1 MRLTLKIENQD
12 QLTNGQPLIRQLDR
26 AGMEIGR
33 AGDVDWQLPDPQK
46 LISSIHAEI
55 VFERGV
61 FLLRDKSRNGTFVNG
76 ARIDSA
82 AREAQLR
89 NGDRIAIGHYE
100 ISVAL
105 GGDGNHLAHIEEESV
120 DADSLDFGWDAAD
133 ANIAPPEPIETF
145 DKRTPMGHGD
155 GGLDA
160 GFKPASVSAGAADAW
175 GWDDEPPAPAVSAP
189 TPQPAAAEPVPLAQ
203 DAGPPRRAAP
213 APQPVPVAPFDAS
226 SHEAGRGLAA
236 FLRGAAV
243 PGDTAQAKDPAAL
256 EQAGVTLRVLVSGL
270 FDLLKRQSEMKQ
282 VLGIERTTV
291 RLADNNIFKFA
302 ADANE
307 AMLRLMQPQAGDL
320 PGPSAAQRSFDD
332 IRRHEE
338 RLLTALNEAVRA
350 IVDRLS
356 PTQIKSRDSGGMM
369 GGIIPG
375 ARKAAWWDELERDHA
390 RLMDDNGV
398 KLDELI
404 EDELRDAFTRHL

>member
-1 MRLTLKIENQD
+1 MRLTLKIENHD
-12 QLTNGQPLIRQLDR
+12 QLSNGQPLIRQLDR

-55 VFERGV
+55 AYQQGV
-61 FLLRDKSRNGTFVNG
+61 FVLRDRSRNGTYVNG
-76 ARIDSA
+76 ARIEGA
-82 AREAQLR
+82 TREVQLR
-89 NGDRIAIGHYE
+89 DNDRISIGHYE
-100 ISVAL
+100 ISASL
-105 GGDGNHLAHIEEESV
+105 GGDGVHLAHIENERDDSV
-120 DADSLDFGWDAAD
+120 ATDFGWDGSD
-133 ANIAPPEPIETF
+133 AGVAPPDPVEVHET
-145 DKRTPMGHGD
+145 RTPMGYGD

-160 GFKPASVSAGAADAW
+160 GFKPASVEGERVDVW
-175 GWDDEPPAPAVSAP
+175 GWDEDPPARPSAAPASPAAP
-189 TPQPAAAEPVPLAQ
+189 QPETRRAPAPPAAQPAAHAAYDTGSH
-203 DAGPPRRAAP
+203 DAGRAL
-213 APQPVPVAPFDAS
+213 S
-226 SHEAGRGLAA
+226 A

-243 PGDTAQAKDPAAL
+243 PGDTPQAKDPAAL
-256 EQAGVTLRVLVSGL
+256 EQAGITLRVLVAGL

-291 RLADNNIFKFA
+291 RLADNNIFKFS
-302 ADANE
+302 ADADE
-307 AMLRLMQPQAGDL
+307 SMLRLMQPRTGDL

-338 RLLTALNEAVRA
+338 RLLTAMNEAVRA
-350 IVDRLS
+350 IVERLS
-356 PTQIKSRDSGGMM
+356 PTQIKTSDAGGRM

-375 ARKAAWWDELERDHA
+375 ARKAAWWDELEREHA
-390 RLMDDNGV
+390 RLMDDNGA

>member
-12 QLTNGQPLIRQLDR
+12 QLSNGQPLIRQLDR
-26 AGMEIGR
+26 AGIEIGR

-61 FLLRDKSRNGTFVNG
+61 FLLRDRSRNGTYVNG
-76 ARIDSA
+76 ARIDGS
-82 AREAQLR
+82 AREVQLR
-89 NGDRIAIGHYE
+89 NADRISIGHYE
-100 ISVAL
+100 ITATL
-105 GGDGNHLAHIEEESV
+105 GGDGNHLANITDEADDSV
-120 DADSLDFGWDAAD
+120 ATDFGWDGAD
-133 ANIAPPEPIETF
+133 AGIAPPDPIENHET
-145 DKRTPMGHGD
+145 RTPMGYGS

-160 GFKPASVSAGAADAW
+160 GFKPAGVESAGGDVW
-175 GWDDEPPAPAVSAP
+175 GWDEEPPAAAPAPAVAP
-189 TPQPAAAEPVPLAQ
+189 DPHPPAH
-203 DAGPPRRAAP
+203 AAP
-213 APQPVPVAPFDAS
+213 KRAAPQPVVATAPPYDTAT
-226 SHEAGRGLAA
+226 HDAGRALSA

-243 PGDTAQAKDPAAL
+243 PGDTPQAKDPAAL
-256 EQAGVTLRVLVSGL
+256 EQAGITLRVLVAGL

-291 RLADNNIFKFA
+291 RLADNNIFKFSA
-302 ADANE
+302 GADE
-307 AMLRLMQPQAGDL
+307 AMLRLMQPQTGDL

-338 RLLTALNEAVRA
+338 RLLTAMNEAVRS
-350 IVDRLS
+350 IVERLS
-356 PTQIKSRDSGGMM
+356 PTQIKTRDAGGRM

-375 ARKAAWWDELERDHA
+375 ARKTAWWDELEREHA
-390 RLMDDNGV
+390 RLMEDNGA

>member
-12 QLTNGQPLIRQLDR
+12 QLSNGQPLIRQLDR
-26 AGMEIGR
+26 SGIEIGR

-61 FLLRDKSRNGTFVNG
+61 FVLRDKSRNGTYVNG
-76 ARIDSA
+76 ARIEGT
-82 AREAQLR
+82 AREVHLR
-89 NGDRIAIGHYE
+89 QGDRIVIGHYE
-100 ISVAL
+100 ISATL
-105 GGDGNHLAHIEEESV
+105 DGDGSRLSHIESEADDSV
-120 DADSLDFGWDAAD
+120 ATDFGWDGDD
-133 ANIAPPEPIETF
+133 ANVAPPEPVEDLET
-145 DKRTPMGHGD
+145 RTPMGYGD

-160 GFKPASVSAGAADAW
+160 GFKASGVTTSTSEVW
-175 GWDDEPPAPAVSAP
+175 GWDEEPPAPA
-189 TPQPAAAEPVPLAQ
+189 QPATPSPRAPAAQAAAQ
-203 DAGPPRRAAP
+203 AETPAPRRAAP
-213 APQPVPVAPFDAS
+213 RADAPVVPYDTATHD
-226 SHEAGRGLAA
+226 AGRALAA

-243 PGDTAQAKDPAAL
+243 PGDTSQAKDPVAL
-256 EQAGVTLRVLVSGL
+256 EQAGITLRVLVAGL
-270 FDLLKRQSEMKQ
+270 YDLLKRQSEMKQ

-291 RLADNNIFKFA
+291 RLADNNIFKFS
-302 ADANE
+302 ADADE
-307 AMLRLMQPQAGDL
+307 AVMRLMQPQPGDL

-338 RLLTALNEAVRA
+338 RLLTAMNEAVRA
-350 IVDRLS
+350 IVERLS
-356 PTQIKSRDSGGMM
+356 PSAIKARDSGGRM

-375 ARKAAWWDELERDHA
+375 ARKAGWWDELEREHA
-390 RLMDDNGV
+390 GLMEENGV

>member
-12 QLTNGQPLIRQLDR
+12 QLTNGQPLIKQLDR
-26 AGMEIGR
+26 AGIEIGR

-61 FLLRDKSRNGTFVNG
+61 YLLRDKSRNGTYVNG
-76 ARIDSA
+76 ARIDGAS
-82 AREAQLR
+82 REVQLR
-89 NGDRIAIGHYE
+89 EGDRIAIGHYE
-100 ISVAL
+100 ISASL
-105 GGDGNHLAHIEEESV
+105 SGDGSHLAHIEGEADDSV
-120 DADSLDFGWDAAD
+120 AADFGWDSGD
-133 ANIAPPEPIETF
+133 AEIAPPEPVETLET
-145 DKRTPMGHGD
+145 RTPMGYGD

-160 GFKPASVSAGAADAW
+160 GFKPSSVGTASSDVW
-175 GWDDEPPAPAVSAP
+175 GWDEEPPAPVAPPEPAPFSAP
-189 TPQPAAAEPVPLAQ
+189 PARQAAPPQ
-203 DAGPPRRAAP
+203 PRRAAAD
-213 APQPVPVAPFDAS
+213 APVTPYDAAT
-226 SHEAGRGLAA
+226 HDAGRALAA

-243 PGDTAQAKDPAAL
+243 PGDTPQAKDPAAL
-256 EQAGVTLRVLVSGL
+256 EQAGITLRVLVAGL
-270 FDLLKRQSEMKQ
+270 FDLLRRQSEMKQ

-291 RLADNNIFKFA
+291 RLADNNIFKFS
-302 ADANE
+302 ADADE

-338 RLLTALNEAVRA
+338 RLLTAMNEAVRA
-350 IVDRLS
+350 IVERLS
-356 PTQIKSRDSGGMM
+356 PTAIKARDSGGLM

-375 ARKAAWWDELERDHA
+375 ARKAAWWDELEREHA
-390 RLMDDNGV
+390 KLMDENGV

-404 EDELRDAFTRHL
+404 EDELRDAFSRNL

>member
-1 MRLTLKIENQD
+1 MRLTLRIENQD
-12 QLTNGQPLIRQLDR
+12 MLTNGQPLVRQLDR

-33 AGDVDWQLPDPQK
+33 AADVDWQLPDPQK

-61 FLLRDKSRNGTFVNG
+61 FLLRDRSRNGTYVNG
-76 ARIDSA
+76 ARIDGA
-82 AREAQLR
+82 TLEVQLR
-89 NGDRIAIGHYE
+89 DGDRIAIGHYE
-100 ISVAL
+100 ISASL
-105 GGDGNHLAHIEEESV
+105 GGDGNHLAHLESAR
-120 DADSLDFGWDAAD
+120 DDSIASDFGWDGED
-133 ANIAPPEPIETF
+133 ANVAPPEPVEALET
-145 DKRTPMGHGD
+145 RTPMGYGD

-160 GFKPASVSAGAADAW
+160 GFKPAALNTPAASGGDVW
-175 GWDDEPPAPAVSAP
+175 GWDDEPPAP
-189 TPQPAAAEPVPLAQ
+189 PAAPRDVAPPPQA
-203 DAGPPRRAAP
+203 APPRRAAP
-213 APQPVPVAPFDAS
+213 PAAAAPAYEMAS
-226 SHEAGRGLAA
+226 HDAGRALSA

-243 PGDTAQAKDPAAL
+243 PGDTPQAKDPAAL
-256 EQAGVTLRVLVSGL
+256 EQAGITLRVLVAGL

-302 ADANE
+302 ADHDE
-307 AMLRLMQPQAGDL
+307 AVLRLMQPQAGDL

-338 RLLTALNEAVRA
+338 RLLTALNDAVKA
-350 IVDRLS
+350 IVERLS
-356 PTQIKSRDSGGMM
+356 PAEIKARDTGGRM

-375 ARKAAWWDELERDHA
+375 ARKAAWWDELEREHA

-404 EDELRDAFTRHL
+404 EDELRNAFTRHL

>member
-61 FLLRDKSRNGTFVNG
+61 FLIRDKSRNGTFVNG
-76 ARIDSA
+76 ARIDGA

-89 NGDRIAIGHYE
+89 EGDRIAIGHYE
-100 ISVAL
+100 ISVGL
-105 GGDGNHLAHIEEESV
+105 GGDGNHLAHIEDESV

-160 GFKPASVSAGAADAW
+160 GFKAAPVSAPATDAW
-175 GWDDEPPAPAVSAP
+175 GWDETPPPSPVSAAVAATP
-189 TPQPAAAEPVPLAQ
+189 VAHESSAPPRAAPQPAAAPLTPYE
-203 DAGPPRRAAP
+203 GPA
-213 APQPVPVAPFDAS
+213 
-226 SHEAGRGLAA
+226 HEAGRALAA

-291 RLADNNIFKFA
+291 RLADNNIFKFS

-307 AMLRLMQPQAGDL
+307 AMLRLMQPQASDL

-350 IVDRLS
+350 IVERLS
-356 PTQIKSRDSGGMM
+356 PSQIKSRDSGGMM

-375 ARKAAWWDELERDHA
+375 ARKAAWWDELEREHA
-390 RLMDDNGV
+390 RLMEDNGV